1 LDEISQIVPDT
12 NYHQLQHF
20 VSDSPWSGQN
30 LVDEV
35 AQSTHRELKGKER
48 LLIIDEVGEP
58 KTGDKSVGT
67 ARQYCG
73 NSGKVDNCQVSVA
86 GFLSDFH
93 QGSLVDMKLYLPKS
107 WTDDI
112 VRMERVGIPKA
123 LHAYK
128 TKIEIATDIIDHQIN
143 QHIDFKWV
151 VADGFYGRD
160 LSLANHIDEKGKQF
174 VLEVA
179 KNRKVYLEKPVLK
192 LPEKNSKKGRP
203 FTQKQPDQPA
213 IVLDDYYQSLGEKDF
228 KKTRIRDSFK
238 GNLIA
243 YIHTCKIYV
252 WDQDL
257 DRIITLR
264 LLIRKDG
271 SKVGF
276 AFSNAHL
283 VSDQQILKVQAWRY
297 FIERAFQEA
306 KNVVGMKHLQ
316 VRKYQAWIHY
326 MAMILL
332 LLLFL
337 MKLRQEWEKQI
348 HPLISYRDLKLCL
361 QWFLPQKCDHTNA
374 FIQRLFDNLFAKMC
388 DFLRYEHDSA

>member
-1 LDEISQIVPDT
+1 M
-12 NYHQLQHF
+12 
-20 VSDSPWSGQN
+20 
-30 LVDEV
+30 
-35 AQSTHRELKGKER
+35 
-48 LLIIDEVGEP
+48 IIDEVGEP

-67 ARQYCG
+67 SRQYCG

-86 GFLSDFH
+86 GYLSDFH
-93 QGSLVDMKLYLPKS
+93 QGSLVDMRLYLPKS
-107 WTDDI
+107 WTEDI
-112 VRMERVGIPKA
+112 GRMERAGVPEAMYG
-123 LHAYK
+123 YK

-143 QHIDFKWV
+143 QHIAFNWV

-179 KNRKVYLEKPVLK
+179 KNRKVYFEKPILK
-192 LPEKNSKKGRP
+192 LPEKKSKKGRP
-203 FTQKQPDQPA
+203 FTKKRPHQSSMTLA
-213 IVLDDYYQSLGEKDF
+213 DYYHSLDGKAF

-243 YIHTCKIYV
+243 YVHTCDIYV
-252 WDQDL
+252 WDEDHERL
-257 DRIITLR
+257 IKLR

-276 AFSNAHL
+276 AFSNAEQAT
-283 VSDQQILKVQAWRY
+283 DQQLLRVQAWRY

-316 VRKYQAWIHY
+316 VRKFRAWIHY

-337 MKLRQEWEKQI
+337 MELRKEWGKRI
-348 HPLISYRDLKLCL
+348 HPLISYRDIKLSL
-361 QWFLPQKCDHTNA
+361 QWFLPHKCEQTDD
-374 FIQRLFDNLFAKMC
+374 FIQRLFDNLFDKMC
-388 DFLRYEHDSA
+388 DFDQYEHDDS